1 MLAKPML
8 FMSSYAP
15 LFALLAIR
23 FEQRWLWIPC
33 AGLAILGTASLWLLL
48 RLDTR
53 AAAAPHDLVAV
64 REAGGEAAAYLG
76 SYLLPF
82 LTVATPG
89 ARDVA
94 AYIGFLAVAAAIY
107 LHSSLIQVNPLLYL
121 LGYHVVSVTDGGGLR
136 AYLIARNNVTVGSR
150 ILATRFGTDVLVARG
165 VLAADARHTP
175 LRRTPLHCFREEITL
190 AR

>member
-23 FEQRWLWIPC
+23 FEERWLWVSC
-33 AGLAILGTASLWLLL
+33 TVLAIAGVGSLWLLL

-53 AAAAPHDLVAV
+53 AEAGPHDVAAV
-64 REAGGEAAAYLG
+64 SEAGGEAAAYLG
-76 SYLLPF
+76 GYLLPF

-89 ARDVA
+89 VRDVA

-121 LGYHVVSVTDGGGLR
+121 FGYHVVSVTDRRGLH

-150 ILATRFGTDVLVARG
+150 ILATRFGADVLIARG
-165 VLAADARHTP
+165 ALAADARRTP
-175 LRRTPLHCFREEITL
+175 LRGTRLHCAWER
-190 AR
+190 